1 MHDARSLPLLD
12 RLADRLG
19 RGGIAVD
26 RALAEGL
33 VRQQT
38 GLAIRAAEPEEG
50 RRHRGVDAQDRA
62 AAAGPV
68 RVQRRG

>member
-12 RLADRLG
+12 RLANRLG
-19 RGGIAVD
+19 RGIAVD

-38 GLAIRAAEPEEG
+38 GLPFGRQNRKG
-50 RRHRGVDAQDRA
+50 RRHRGVDA
-62 AAAGPV
+62 
-68 RVQRRG
+68 RRIGLLLLGRSGCSAKG